1 MYRVFKNTKREE
13 PSHLLRQLSLEF
25 YKTKILYFF
34 QPPHLRTHFPSI
46 CHCLKLF
53 FSTIIVTQ
61 THLLLFH
68 RRPYKHFHLSFMT
81 KVAILYRVMHHSSLN
96 SPFPVTSYMNTIIH
110 SILLLSITFWLI
122 YFDHPPSSFA
132 MVLLRSSNFK
142 VVLNSFITYD
152 TENLTP
158 RKSLY

>member
-1 MYRVFKNTKREE
+1 MYRVFKNTKRER

-34 QPPHLRTHFPSI
+34 QPPHARTHFPSI

-61 THLLLFH
+61 THLFLFH
-68 RRPYKHFHLSFMT
+68 YRPYKHFYLFFIT
-81 KVAILYRVMHHSSLN
+81 KVVILCRVMYHSSPN
-96 SPFPVTSYMNTIIH
+96 SPFSVTSYMNIIIH
-110 SILLLSITFWLI
+110 SILLLFIAFWLL
-122 YFDHPPSSFA
+122 YFDHPPSSFT

-142 VVLNSFITYD
+142 VVLNLFITYG
-152 TENLTP
+152 TKNLTP